1 MKLLSGSVLL
11 KQTSWGPLMRN
22 WDGSLANFFPWSR
35 HRKEK
40 VKRQHSTV
48 SHSWGTP
55 YIYMPWI
62 TLKEALAV
70 LSKEICDQS
79 KVTTLQENLD
89 AN

>member
-1 MKLLSGSVLL
+1 
-11 KQTSWGPLMRN
+11 MRN
-22 WDGSLANFFPWSR
+22 WDGSLANFFPSHTEKWKGEATTQYSLSLLR
-35 HRKEK
+35 H
-40 VKRQHSTV
+40 S
-48 SHSWGTP
+48 
-55 YIYMPWI
+55 IYMHWI